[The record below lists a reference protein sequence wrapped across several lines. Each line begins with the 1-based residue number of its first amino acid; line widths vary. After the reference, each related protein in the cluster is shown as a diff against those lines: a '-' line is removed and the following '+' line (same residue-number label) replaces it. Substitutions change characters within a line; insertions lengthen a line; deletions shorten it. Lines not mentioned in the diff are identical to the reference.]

1 MGYQGRES
9 SRKRKEQMQ
18 RTWRSSVLSMLQ
30 KQQGGLCGWSGG
42 NRYKTRSIKEQGLVD
57 VVRSLDF
64 TPENGKPPED

>member
-1 MGYQGRES
+1 M
-9 SRKRKEQMQ
+9 
-18 RTWRSSVLSMLQ
+18 LSMLQ